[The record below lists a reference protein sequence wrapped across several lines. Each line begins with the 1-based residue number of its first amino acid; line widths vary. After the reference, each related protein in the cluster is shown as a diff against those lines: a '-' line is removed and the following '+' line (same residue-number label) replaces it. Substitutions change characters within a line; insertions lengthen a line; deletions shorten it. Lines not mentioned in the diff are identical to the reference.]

1 MWEIDYF
8 VFNLRIMYAK
18 NSLCGEIFPGNN
30 IS

>member
-1 MWEIDYF
+1 MWEIDF

-18 NSLCGEIFPGNN
+18 NSICGEIFPGNN